1 MMADIGE
8 IVNERTK
15 KSRGA
20 RNDSLYSRNII
31 KHARVTGELYINL

>member
-1 MMADIGE
+1 MADVGE

-20 RNDSLYSRNII
+20 RNDCLYSRNII
-31 KHARVTGELYINL
+31 IKPVRSTIFEKKN